1 MCCPVRLSGQSER
14 LQRKGDKKLLN
25 SRIPVMR
32 NQAWIGLSL
41 FILGLWL
48 AWEIGGKIAAEDLRS
63 LEYAFMAIAACCV
76 AVTILRNWRTGF
88 YLFFV
93 WLMFEDLVRK
103 YMGNSTELFFGK
115 DVLLAF
121 VYVALYIEIRHH
133 REKAFR
139 PPFLIFL
146 SLFFWLGVLQVFNQ
160 NSPHILYG
168 LLGFK
173 VYFYYV
179 PLLWVGYAL
188 IRSDEDLRKFL
199 VVNAVLAG
207 LIGALGIAQGI
218 LGNGFLNPAH
228 LAPELEELGDL
239 SKASPLTNRAFSLP
253 SSVFVSSGRF
263 AQYLLVAFILIFG
276 TAAYLLLHSR
286 LHRKLV
292 FTVLAIVGV
301 ATLLS
306 GSRTAFVGVLASA
319 LVLSAGLLWGAPWRW
334 RQAHRLVRTIRR
346 SFIVAALAL
355 AALLMVFPEEAGS
368 RMAFYTET
376 LSPNSTAYELGSR
389 SWDYPITN
397 FLLVFSQPNWV
408 IGNGIGTASLGRQYV
423 AKALGGRMPAIG
435 VEEGYGTLIVEMG
448 IIAPFLWILWTAAL
462 LYYSWKVVRPLRG
475 THLFP
480 IALAIIWYAFALLY
494 PMTYSAIAAYQ
505 NYTCNAYL
513 WLLVGILFRLPDV
526 LVSSAVP
533 AVVSSRPQRNPGGLT
548 F

>member
-1 MCCPVRLSGQSER
+1 
-14 LQRKGDKKLLN
+14 LLN
-25 SRIPVMR
+25 SRIPAMR
-32 NQAWIGLSL
+32 NQAWIGISL
-41 FILGLWL
+41 FVLGLWL

-63 LEYAFMAIAACCV
+63 LEYAFMGMAACLV

-93 WLMFEDLVRK
+93 WLMFEDLFRK
-103 YMGNSTELFFGK
+103 FMGNSTELFFGK
-115 DVLLAF
+115 DILLAF
-121 VYVALYIEIRHH
+121 VYIALYIEISHH
-133 REKAFR
+133 REKYFR
-139 PPFLIFL
+139 PPFMFFFSI
-146 SLFFWLGVLQVFNQ
+146 FFWLGVLQIFNQ

-188 IRSDEDLRKFL
+188 IRTDEDLRKFL

-207 LIGALGIAQGI
+207 VIGALGIAQGI
-218 LGNGFLNPAH
+218 LGNGFLNPAT
-228 LAPELEELGDL
+228 LAPELEELGNL
-239 SKASPLTNRAFSLP
+239 RKVSPLTNRAFSLP

-263 AQYLLVAFILIFG
+263 SEYLVVAFILILG
-276 TAAYLLLHSR
+276 TAAYLLLHSPR
-286 LHRKLV
+286 HRKLI
-292 FTVLAIVGV
+292 FAVLGVVGV

-319 LVLSAGLLWGAPWRW
+319 LVLSAGFLWGAPWRL

-355 AALLMVFPEEAGS
+355 GVLVLLFPEEAGS
-368 RMAFYTET
+368 RMEFYTET
-376 LSPNSTAYELGSR
+376 LSPNGSSYQLGTR
-389 SWDYPITN
+389 SWDYPISN
-397 FLLVFSQPNWV
+397 FLEAFNQPNWQL
-408 IGNGIGTASLGRQYV
+408 GNGIGTASLGRQYV
-423 AKALGGRMPAIG
+423 AKAIHGRLPALG

-448 IIAPFLWILWTAAL
+448 LIAPILWILWTAAL

-480 IALAIIWYAFALLY
+480 IALAIIWYAFILLY
-494 PMTYSAIAAYQ
+494 PMTYSTIDGYQ

-526 LVSSAVP
+526 LASSSAP
-533 AVVSSRPQRNPGGLT
+533 AVVSSRSRRNPGGLS